1 LRRVNINVALTI
13 ALNEMIATIKI
24 VAAMT
29 GLALYLAFNKGCCL
43 DDPNC
48 SRGFVRCAWA
58 EIRGVLGLD

>member
-1 LRRVNINVALTI
+1 
-13 ALNEMIATIKI
+13 MIATIKI
-24 VAAMT
+24 VAAMV
-29 GLALYLAFNKGCCL
+29 GLALYLAFNKGCYL